1 MMHMLSLEKEAA
13 PVLTRFQEFMEYEDI
28 LFHLLRV
35 LGKVLK
41 TKSNVDETF
50 LKNLIHLL
58 EHITLHESPPKE
70 EEIPKLFC
78 SSNSFGIGLEIAH
91 EVLIIMASFSR

>member
-1 MMHMLSLEKEAA
+1 MVHMLNLEKAA

-28 LFHLLRV
+28 LLNLLQV
-35 LGKVLK
+35 LGKILK
-41 TKSNVDETF
+41 AKSNVDETF

-70 EEIPKLFC
+70 EEKSKLFC
-78 SSNSFGIGLEIAH
+78 FSKSNWNFLFNCCSYGFFL
-91 EVLIIMASFSR
+91 